1 MSRVHDIVDPVIMG
15 SEDSMYALLGEL
27 RENNPV
33 AYFDHPDYEPFWVMT
48 RYDDI
53 KFISQNN
60 DKFINNPRTVIM
72 PKEFEQALLE
82 QFGTRNGLETL
93 IHMDNP
99 KHRKLR
105 NVTREWFKP
114 GPVSKLTPIVE
125 DIAKEFVDKME
136 AMGGECDFVKD
147 IALLYPLR
155 VIMSILGVV
164 PEEEPMMLKLTQ
176 ELFGGQD
183 PDQGRGEDEGAGM
196 AVLLDFFAYFKNVVE
211 DRRKNPTDDLAS
223 VLANAKVDGEYLQ
236 ELDLISYFIITATAG
251 HDTTSATTSVGMKA
265 LMDFPE
271 QLRKLQTNPDL
282 ATDAAREMI
291 RWTSPVRH
299 MMRTLTE
306 DVEFHGQTIKKGE
319 NLAVWYPAANR
330 DQRAIENPNAFDIE
344 RDNRGQL
351 AFGYGGHMCLG
362 QHLAVLEVAIFYKEL
377 MSRLDWIEQAGDARW
392 VEAVFVGGLKSLPV
406 RYAFK

>member
-125 DIAKEFVDKME
+125 DIAREFVDKME

-183 PDQGRGEDEGAGM
+183 PDQGRGRTKAPAWLCCWTFSPISRMWWRIAGKILRTTWP
-196 AVLLDFFAYFKNVVE
+196 ACS
-211 DRRKNPTDDLAS
+211 PTPKWTAS
-223 VLANAKVDGEYLQ
+223 TCR
-236 ELDLISYFIITATAG
+236 SST
-251 HDTTSATTSVGMKA
+251 
-265 LMDFPE
+265 
-271 QLRKLQTNPDL
+271 
-282 ATDAAREMI
+282 
-291 RWTSPVRH
+291 
-299 MMRTLTE
+299 
-306 DVEFHGQTIKKGE
+306 
-319 NLAVWYPAANR
+319 
-330 DQRAIENPNAFDIE
+330 
-344 RDNRGQL
+344 
-351 AFGYGGHMCLG
+351 
-362 QHLAVLEVAIFYKEL
+362 
-377 MSRLDWIEQAGDARW
+377 
-392 VEAVFVGGLKSLPV
+392 
-406 RYAFK
+406 

>member
-1 MSRVHDIVDPVIMG
+1 M
-15 SEDSMYALLGEL
+15 
-27 RENNPV
+27 
-33 AYFDHPDYEPFWVMT
+33 
-48 RYDDI
+48 
-53 KFISQNN
+53 
-60 DKFINNPRTVIM
+60 
-72 PKEFEQALLE
+72 
-82 QFGTRNGLETL
+82 
-93 IHMDNP
+93 
-99 KHRKLR
+99 
-105 NVTREWFKP
+105 
-114 GPVSKLTPIVE
+114 
-125 DIAKEFVDKME
+125 
-136 AMGGECDFVKD
+136 
-147 IALLYPLR
+147 
-155 VIMSILGVV
+155 
-164 PEEEPMMLKLTQ
+164 
-176 ELFGGQD
+176 
-183 PDQGRGEDEGAGM
+183 
-196 AVLLDFFAYFKNVVE
+196 
-211 DRRKNPTDDLAS
+211 
-223 VLANAKVDGEYLQ
+223 LANAKVDGEYLQ

-282 ATDAAREMI
+282 ATDAARVMI
-291 RWTSPVRH
+291 RWSSPVRH

-362 QHLAVLEVAIFYKEL
+362 QHLAVLAVAIFYKEL